1 MPKEHLQ
8 ANHPVVGAEVYQY
21 GLHIVVEINGAYWLY
36 EAVGPAPDAGAAG
49 DSSLSPEERMLLD
62 PSYRGPVSD
71 EDSLSAAEAAARA
84 YYAGTVLE
92 VVSMEPISQKSWQKL
107 TINIKK

>member
-1 MPKEHLQ
+1 
-8 ANHPVVGAEVYQY
+8 
-21 GLHIVVEINGAYWLY
+21 
-36 EAVGPAPDAGAAG
+36 
-49 DSSLSPEERMLLD
+49 MLLD

-92 VVSMEPISQKSWQKL
+92 VVSMEPISQKSWRKL

>member
-1 MPKEHLQ
+1 MRL
-8 ANHPVVGAEVYQY
+8 
-21 GLHIVVEINGAYWLY
+21 
-36 EAVGPAPDAGAAG
+36 
-49 DSSLSPEERMLLD
+49 LSPEERMLLD

-92 VVSMEPISQKSWQKL
+92 VVSMEPISQKSWRKL